1 MTLVMKNPPASAG
14 DEEMKVRSHRSERS
28 SGEGH
33 GNPLQCSYL
42 ENPIDRGLRVG
53 SRRVGHD

>member
-1 MTLVMKNPPASAG
+1 MTLVMKNPPDNAG
-14 DEEMKVRSHRSERS
+14 DEGMKVPSHGSERS

-42 ENPIDRGLRVG
+42 ENPIDRGPRVG
-53 SRRVGHD
+53 SRRVVHD